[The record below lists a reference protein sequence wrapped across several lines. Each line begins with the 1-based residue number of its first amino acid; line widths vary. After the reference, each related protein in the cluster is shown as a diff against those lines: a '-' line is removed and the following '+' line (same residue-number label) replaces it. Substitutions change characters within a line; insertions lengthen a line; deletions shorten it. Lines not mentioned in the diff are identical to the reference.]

1 MKKCRSIVCM
11 ILAIVFVLTGCGA
24 NKEQVD
30 DNGIGTKPYSGEQAS
45 DYSEEKGKNEYT
57 YVQPEM
63 KGEITISCLLEEE
76 FLSDAAERFMDMYPD
91 VKITINSYKESSGV
105 NMIADYQTYL
115 NTKIMTGDAE
125 DIIFTNFLPIEKY
138 SEMGVFEDISK
149 FVEQTPEFNDE
160 NYYMNVI
167 WSAKRSDGQL
177 YLLPYM
183 ARFDTLALSDTL
195 MTEQGQSGQYAINS
209 DFVSAMELAESLV
222 RGTGKQ
228 NVYLVQQNKVQY
240 MDMLVQ
246 NSLSQ
251 FLDIEGK
258 TSNFDS
264 DAYIQLLQKVQELGN
279 KGYLSPNIDFYNTEY
294 YFASTIDYDVQ
305 AAFLNLDHNSNCYPV
320 RDSQGN
326 VIIKSNSCIAMNS
339 ACENK
344 ELVWEFMKYLLSEE
358 IQSLPSIKGPAVN
371 KNGLIAGANRFYNFY
386 KSEDGNVAGTEED
399 YLKLLE
405 SWILEVN
412 ACDTLDST
420 IIALIEE
427 ENMKFFEGK
436 QTAQQTGSNI
446 QKKISQYLNE

>member
-24 NKEQVD
+24 NKEQVA

-45 DYSEEKGKNEYT
+45 DYSQEKEKNEYT
-57 YVQPEM
+57 YVPPEM

-91 VKITINSYKESSGV
+91 VKITINSYKESSGA

-183 ARFDTLALSDTL
+183 ARFDTLTLSDTL

-228 NVYLVQQNKVQY
+228 NVYLVQQNEVQY

-279 KGYLSPNIDFYNTEY
+279 KG
-294 YFASTIDYDVQ
+294 
-305 AAFLNLDHNSNCYPV
+305 
-320 RDSQGN
+320 
-326 VIIKSNSCIAMNS
+326 
-339 ACENK
+339 
-344 ELVWEFMKYLLSEE
+344 
-358 IQSLPSIKGPAVN
+358 
-371 KNGLIAGANRFYNFY
+371 
-386 KSEDGNVAGTEED
+386 
-399 YLKLLE
+399 
-405 SWILEVN
+405 
-412 ACDTLDST
+412 
-420 IIALIEE
+420 
-427 ENMKFFEGK
+427 
-436 QTAQQTGSNI
+436 
-446 QKKISQYLNE
+446 